1 MVGAELKNGAPQN
14 FFLKF
19 GAEIVPLKNF
29 FSGFGA
35 EMAPSSLKMQTVVFW
50 SNLRP
55 CNYTITGHGPAGP
68 PLATALVFAATSCFY
83 LIN

>member
-19 GAEIVPLKNF
+19 GAEIVPLKIF

-35 EMAPSSLKMQTVVFW
+35 EMAPSSLKM
-50 SNLRP
+50 RP
-55 CNYTITGHGPAGP
+55 FQGGGANGGILVKFA
-68 PLATALVFAATSCFY
+68 PL
-83 LIN
+83 

>member
-19 GAEIVPLKNF
+19 GAEIVPLKKF

-35 EMAPSSLKMQTVVFW
+35 EMAPSSLKM
-50 SNLRP
+50 RP
-55 CNYTITGHGPAGP
+55 FQGGVGNGGILVKFA
-68 PLATALVFAATSCFY
+68 PL
-83 LIN
+83 